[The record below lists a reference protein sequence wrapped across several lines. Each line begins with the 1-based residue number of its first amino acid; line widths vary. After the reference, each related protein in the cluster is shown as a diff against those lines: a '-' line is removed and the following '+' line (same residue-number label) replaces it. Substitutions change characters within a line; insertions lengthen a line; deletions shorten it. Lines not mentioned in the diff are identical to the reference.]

1 MKKSN
6 KRHEEHEEHADES
19 WLLPYSDLMTLL
31 LALFITLFSMSS
43 VDAKK
48 FEEMS
53 QALSSALNGGTGVLE
68 HSSSYDA
75 GSGADL
81 GKNKSP
87 SSNPNTATDAALAK
101 KEQEDL
107 ERLKK
112 QLDDYIDKNGL
123 TNQLD
128 TKLNQSQLMITI
140 ADNALFASGAAD
152 VKPEAKVLAKNISRM
167 LEQFPSYDVI
177 VTGHTDNMP
186 INNYKYTDNWDLSS
200 DRALNFLKIVLQNS
214 KLDPSKFTP
223 SGYGEYH
230 PVESNATAEGRAK
243 NRRVEISII
252 RKYNGE
258 TKTTNVQ

>member
-1 MKKSN
+1 MKKTN

-53 QALSSALNGGTGVLE
+53 QALSSALNGGTGVLD
-68 HSSSYDA
+68 HTSSYQTD
-75 GSGADL
+75 SSMDL
-81 GKNKSP
+81 GKNT
-87 SSNPNTATDAALAK
+87 NPAKNQNTVTDAALAK

-107 ERLKK
+107 EKLKK

-123 TNQLD
+123 TKQLD

-140 ADNALFASGAAD
+140 ADNALFASGAAN

-186 INNYKYTDNWDLSS
+186 ISNNEYTDNWDLSS

-214 KLDPSKFTP
+214 NLDPSKFTP
-223 SGYGEYH
+223 SGFGEYH
-230 PVESNATAEGRAK
+230 PVASNSTAEGRAQ

-252 RKYNGE
+252 RKYTTD
-258 TKTTNVQ
+258 TKTINSN